1 MKKSIFIIL
10 TVLLTVGCN
19 DDYLE
24 LYPDDAVTD
33 QIFWKTTD
41 DLKVFSNQFYNSLDG
56 PQNIL
61 RPDDLTDNQV
71 PTNLDEYTNGLTVV
85 PTAAGDAGWDWDGI
99 RNTNYFLKR
108 YQTVEGNP
116 ADIAQ
121 YVAEVRYFR
130 AKFYIDKVVR
140 FGDVPWYD
148 TDLDTESEEALFK
161 GRDSRELVM
170 ANVMADLDFAIANL
184 PESPASGRLSTY
196 AAAALKSRAALF
208 EGTFRKYHQG
218 TTTYSGGDDG
228 TQLLQES
235 VEASKYI
242 IDSGKFNIA
251 QLSGDSESDYEN
263 LFIQEEL
270 NGNEEAIMIRRYQ
283 ANVLTHN
290 LTRIVQEER
299 TGFSKEMI
307 ESYLV
312 NNGLPISYNGTLN
325 AAYQGDNLLVDEIA
339 DRDPRLKQSIWYP
352 GRVWQV
358 SETGEQTFLSDFPD
372 FNRQSTGYYITKY
385 SSPSI
390 QQQNFRLST
399 LDVFV
404 YRFAEVLLNY
414 AEANAEL
421 GTLDQA
427 VLDISI
433 NVLRD
438 RIAMPHMTTSD
449 GSQVGSEAMPGVSVT
464 TSVTWSNYGYS
475 ITPVLH
481 EIRRERRIEMA
492 IEGLRFQDLLRWR
505 AGDLLNNPNAVLGIR
520 ITDDMKT
527 KWPVLEPFTTNADKL
542 LVVYID
548 KPDRVWDDKLYLRP
562 LPSNELILSTNLTQN
577 PGW

>member
-562 LPSNELILSTNLTQN
+562 LPSNELILNTNLTQN